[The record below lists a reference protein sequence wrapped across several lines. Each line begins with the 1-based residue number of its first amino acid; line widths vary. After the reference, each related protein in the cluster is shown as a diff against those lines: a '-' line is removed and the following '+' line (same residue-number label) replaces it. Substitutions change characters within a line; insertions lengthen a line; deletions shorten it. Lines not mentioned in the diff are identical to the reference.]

1 MVRENDSNTCSTNGV
16 LRGDQMLIERRKMFE
31 LLEELT
37 DSKRISVETKAII
50 MEELINRN
58 AELQPPK
65 ELIRL
70 LQQS

>member
-1 MVRENDSNTCSTNGV
+1 
-16 LRGDQMLIERRKMFE
+16 MLIDRRKMFE

-37 DSKRISVETKAII
+37 DKNKIPVETKTVI

>member
-1 MVRENDSNTCSTNGV
+1 MARKNDTDITLKGV
-16 LRGDQMLIERRKMFE
+16 VKMLIERRKMFE

-37 DSKRISVETKAII
+37 DKNKIPVETKAVI

-65 ELIRL
+65 ALIRL